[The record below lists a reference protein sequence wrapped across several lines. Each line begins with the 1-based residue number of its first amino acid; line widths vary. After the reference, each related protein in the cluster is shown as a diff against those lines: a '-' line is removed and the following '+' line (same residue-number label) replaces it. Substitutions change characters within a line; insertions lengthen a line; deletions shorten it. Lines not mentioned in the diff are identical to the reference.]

1 MKVDITDLR
10 KTSGAKD
17 TFEYEGPLDLG
28 DVRFVGP
35 VKLDLHLDNAVSRIL
50 VRGTLEGRV
59 KATCS
64 RCAEEFET
72 PLSVEIDEEFLPES
86 SPEIESQGDLTW
98 STVNVYPDE
107 SNDLVVDEVL
117 RQNAL
122 AAIPI
127 QQICDEDCKGLCSE
141 CGQNLNVRACG
152 CEPAIDPRW
161 AGLQE
166 LKARLGSNGQD

>member
-10 KTSGAKD
+10 KVSGAKD
-17 TFEYEGPLDLG
+17 TFTYEGPLDLE

-35 VKLDLHLDNAVSRIL
+35 AKLELHLGNAGSRIL

-59 KATCS
+59 EVTCS
-64 RCAEEFET
+64 RCAEAFTT
-72 PLSVEIDEEFLPES
+72 PLSVEIDEEYLPEN
-86 SPEIESQGDLTW
+86 SPEIESEDDLTW
-98 STVNVYPDE
+98 STINIYTDD
-107 SNDLVVDEVL
+107 SNDLVIDEVL

-122 AAIPI
+122 AAFPI
-127 QQICDEDCKGLCSE
+127 QLLCKEDCKGLCSE
-141 CGQNLNVRACG
+141 CGQNLNERACG